1 MTAAELKAMMDPQ
14 SGLKWSPW
22 FRIIARNPQLL
33 PRWWADLHST
43 LNTDAMVDLSTIHR
57 VL

>member
-1 MTAAELKAMMDPQ
+1 MMDPQ